1 MVERICP
8 ECRAGNE
15 LDAHNCASCGATLVE
30 ALARRPGG
38 ILQRN
43 AGALPARWQQAGK
56 AVALGAVALAVEAGA
71 AWLQHRAAQKP
82 APLAQRPSSP
92 TTHRRGYVARQR
104 VWETYENGSLSRRV
118 VEQTLW
124 SLPEDDAARR

>member
-8 ECRAGNE
+8 DCRAGNE
-15 LDAHNCASCGATLVE
+15 LEAHECASCGATLVE

-56 AVALGAVALAVEAGA
+56 AAALGVVALAMEAGA

-82 APLAQRPSSP
+82 APLARRPSAP
-92 TTHRRGYVARQR
+92 RRGYVARQR

-118 VEQTLW
+118 VEQTMW
-124 SLPEDDAARR
+124 SLPDDDTLGR